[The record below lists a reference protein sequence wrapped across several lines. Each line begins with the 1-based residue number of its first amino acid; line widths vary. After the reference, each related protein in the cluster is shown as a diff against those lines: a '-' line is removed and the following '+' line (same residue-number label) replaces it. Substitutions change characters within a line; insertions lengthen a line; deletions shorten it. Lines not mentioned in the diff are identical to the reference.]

1 VDLEALALVRFTS
14 IDDDDAEAG
23 ALTVHFFEDDERYES
38 SRSEGQAERRHA
50 GMVRKRSNLPQISA
64 EELDRLFEDDPDEF
78 DKYVIH
84 SSTYRGGDPPQWVSE
99 KLPDT
104 VVASLDEQVAR
115 LDTNRSKLVEALVRQ
130 WLATVPDATEPFI
143 GAGLPTI

>member
-1 VDLEALALVRFTS
+1 
-14 IDDDDAEAG
+14 
-23 ALTVHFFEDDERYES
+23 
-38 SRSEGQAERRHA
+38 
-50 GMVRKRSNLPQISA
+50 MVRKRSNLPQISA

-84 SSTYRGGDPPQWVSE
+84 SSAYRGGDPPQWVSV

-104 VVASLDEQVAR
+104 VVASLDEQVDR
-115 LDTNRSKLVEALVRQ
+115 LDTNRSKLVEALVRG
-130 WLATVPDATEPFI
+130 WLATVPGATKPFI